1 MSLIIVTSLHQAQ
14 PTWVIVTS
22 LIIPSEFSQ
31 LRNLF
36 IFYKKNKFQKKS
48 FIIVHIIFEIFKL
61 KILKMLTGIDILG
74 SQ

>member
-1 MSLIIVTSLHQAQ
+1 MTSLHQAQ
-14 PTWVIVTS
+14 RTWVIVTS

-36 IFYKKNKFQKKS
+36 IFYKKNKLVSKKS

-61 KILKMLTGIDILG
+61 KILKMLKGIDILG